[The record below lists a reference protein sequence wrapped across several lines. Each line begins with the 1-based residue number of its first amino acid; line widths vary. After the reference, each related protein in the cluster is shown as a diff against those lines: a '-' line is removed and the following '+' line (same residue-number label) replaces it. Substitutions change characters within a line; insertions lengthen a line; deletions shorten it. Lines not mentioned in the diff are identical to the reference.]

1 MQLTVFF
8 TPAEIVQKVAQPND
22 IYIVI
27 DVIRATT
34 TMAVMLERGAVR
46 VLAAENTSQ
55 ARAAHEKFPHRLLC
69 GERNVKPI
77 PGFDYG
83 NSPSQFATL
92 DLSGREM
99 ILTTTNGTR
108 AFHACPS
115 QTIRLAG
122 SLYNAKAVITYALQL
137 ARQHHS
143 NIAFVC
149 SGELGY
155 FALDDAVCAGFL
167 ALELQRQFLSQVAH
181 TDRMDAL
188 ASTLDLHESVLA
200 AIALHQTYDLPAV
213 LNHCNSARSV
223 FEAGLEEDPYFC
235 IQTSKSNSVP
245 IVVGQ
250 EEETGLLILERAT
263 GTDGQ
268 SQ

>member
-8 TPAEIVQKVAQPND
+8 TPAEIVKRAAQPND

-34 TMAVMLERGAVR
+34 TMSVMFERGAAR
-46 VLAAENTSQ
+46 VLVAENTTQ
-55 ARAAHEKFPHRLLC
+55 ARVAHERFPHRLLC

-108 AFHACPS
+108 AFHACPP

-122 SLYNAKAVITYALQL
+122 CLYNAAAVTAHALQL
-137 ARQHHS
+137 ARQYNS
-143 NIAFVC
+143 NIALLC

-167 ALELQRQFLSQVAH
+167 ALELQRQMAEAAQHDEAATPL
-181 TDRMDAL
+181 TAL
-188 ASTLDLHESVLA
+188 AVHESVHA
-200 AIALHQTYDLPAV
+200 AIALYHAYKPPEV
-213 LNHCNSARSV
+213 VNHCNSARSV
-223 FEAGLEEDPYFC
+223 FEAGLLDDPYFC
-235 IQTSKSNSVP
+235 MQLSKSGSVP
-245 IVVGQ
+245 IVIGQ
-250 EEETGLLILERAT
+250 EEGTELLILERAT
-263 GTDGQ
+263 ITDGP
-268 SQ
+268 SL

>member
-1 MQLTVFF
+1 MHLTVFF
-8 TPAEIVQKVAQPND
+8 TPAEIIPDAAQTDD

-34 TMAVMLERGAVR
+34 TMAVMLEQGATRIFV
-46 VLAAENTSQ
+46 AGDIAQ
-55 ARAAHEKFPHRLLC
+55 ARAAHEKFPNRLLC

-83 NSPSQFATL
+83 NSPSQFSKI
-92 DLSGREM
+92 DLSGRDM

-108 AFHACPS
+108 AFHACPP

-122 SLYNAKAVITYALQL
+122 SLYNASAVTAYALQQ
-137 ARQHHS
+137 AQQHNT
-143 NIAFVC
+143 NIALIC

-167 ALELQRQFLSQVAH
+167 ALELQRQAMQYTV
-181 TDRMDAL
+181 
-188 ASTLDLHESVLA
+188 TLDLHESIHA
-200 AIALHQTYDLPAV
+200 AITLFHAYQPPKV
-213 LNHCNSARSV
+213 IEHCNSALSV
-223 FEAGLEEDPYFC
+223 LEAGLLEDPYFC
-235 IQTSKSNSVP
+235 MQTKKSTSIP

-250 EEETGLLILERAT
+250 EEETGLLILEQA
-263 GTDGQ
+263 
-268 SQ
+268 

>member
-8 TPAEIVQKVAQPND
+8 TPSEIVQKAVQPND

-34 TMAVMLERGAVR
+34 TMAVMLEQGATR
-46 VLAAENTSQ
+46 VLVAENTTQ
-55 ARAAHEKFPHRLLC
+55 ARAAHEKFPSRLLC

-108 AFHACPS
+108 AFHACPPQS
-115 QTIRLAG
+115 IRLAG
-122 SLYNAKAVITYALQL
+122 SLYNAAAVTAYALKL
-137 ARQHHS
+137 AQQQNS
-143 NIAFVC
+143 NIALLC

-167 ALELQRQFLSQVAH
+167 VDELKRQSISSSVQA
-181 TDRMDAL
+181 DAN
-188 ASTLDLHESVLA
+188 AQAPTFELHESALA
-200 AIALHQTYDLPAV
+200 ALALKRAYDLPAV
-213 LNHCNSARSV
+213 LNDCNSARSV
-223 FEAGLEEDPYFC
+223 FEAGLEQDPYFC
-235 IQTSKSNSVP
+235 IQTSLSTSVP

-250 EEETGLLILERAT
+250 EEETGLLILERVS
-263 GTDGQ
+263 DMNQ
-268 SQ
+268 QI